1 MPTSEWSQQHNSEN
15 DGDARKEKGRL
26 DCWGLESGE
35 KIL

>member
-1 MPTSEWSQQHNSEN
+1 MPTSEWSQQRNGEN
-15 DGDARKEKGRL
+15 DGKEKGRL